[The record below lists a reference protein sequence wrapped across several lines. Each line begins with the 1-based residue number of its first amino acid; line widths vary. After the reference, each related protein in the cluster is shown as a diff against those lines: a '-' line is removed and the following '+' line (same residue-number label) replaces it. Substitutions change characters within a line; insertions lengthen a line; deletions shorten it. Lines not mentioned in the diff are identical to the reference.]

1 MEDKGLSRKTIWRQG
16 SFETLFSAPE
26 QESFKYSSGEEE
38 EKKTQLSFL
47 QTQISFKSSAC
58 QIAGRLN

>member
-38 EKKTQLSFL
+38 EKKPNFPFYKHKFL
-47 QTQISFKSSAC
+47 LKV
-58 QIAGRLN
+58 LPVK